1 MTYAYW
7 LPDEQGQKKDYRT
20 ENNAVIIVG
29 ANGSGKSKLGAWIE
43 QQNWEAVHR
52 VGAQRNLTFKENIP
66 LKNYLEA
73 ENLVF
78 SGNAK
83 GEDATKGVRW
93 NWGHYTNHLIDD
105 FDNVLAA
112 LLAKQNNEA
121 MAFLKDCQR
130 AGDDK
135 SKWPDKPFTPI
146 DMLERV
152 WKSIFPQRELIVD
165 DSKFFA
171 KFPKDDQKKSYS
183 ATEMSDG
190 ERAVLYFTAQVLCVP
205 QDKILIIDEPEVHLH
220 RSIMNQ
226 LWKELEDLRPDCLF
240 IYITHDLQF
249 AAAHGNVPK
258 YWIKE
263 FDGTNWKFEEL
274 VAEDLPEDLI
284 AEILGS
290 RKKVLFVEGE
300 KNSYDYQLYTQLYP
314 DYYVVPCGSCSQ
326 VIARTRAFR
335 ASLALHDC
343 IVYGI
348 VDRDYRSDNEI
359 ASLEE
364 DKIFVLNVAEVE
376 NLFLV
381 EGLVR
386 FMAERLAVSDI
397 EQTVGQ
403 VKDFVIKTK
412 FANMVR
418 RQICQSVVSEIKY
431 HLSCIEIS
439 KKGETEAKSTLKTG
453 LEAIKY
459 DEIESEKE
467 ELFKGILASN
477 DYDEVLKVFNE
488 KGIVA
493 EIGKILGIDK
503 RQYQEKVIN
512 LLRTASHDVMVDILR
527 RYVPDLE
534 NEDIFT

>member
-1 MTYAYW
+1 M
-7 LPDEQGQKKDYRT
+7 
-20 ENNAVIIVG
+20 
-29 ANGSGKSKLGAWIE
+29 
-43 QQNWEAVHR
+43 
-52 VGAQRNLTFKENIP
+52 
-66 LKNYLEA
+66 
-73 ENLVF
+73 
-78 SGNAK
+78 
-83 GEDATKGVRW
+83 
-93 NWGHYTNHLIDD
+93 
-105 FDNVLAA
+105 A
-112 LLAKQNNEA
+112 L
-121 MAFLKDCQR
+121 
-130 AGDDK
+130 
-135 SKWPDKPFTPI
+135 
-146 DMLERV
+146 
-152 WKSIFPQRELIVD
+152 
-165 DSKFFA
+165 
-171 KFPKDDQKKSYS
+171 Y
-183 ATEMSDG
+183 
-190 ERAVLYFTAQVLCVP
+190 
-205 QDKILIIDEPEVHLH
+205 
-220 RSIMNQ
+220 
-226 LWKELEDLRPDCLF
+226 
-240 IYITHDLQF
+240 
-249 AAAHGNVPK
+249 
-258 YWIKE
+258 
-263 FDGTNWKFEEL
+263 
-274 VAEDLPEDLI
+274 
-284 AEILGS
+284 
-290 RKKVLFVEGE
+290 
-300 KNSYDYQLYTQLYP
+300 
-314 DYYVVPCGSCSQ
+314 
-326 VIARTRAFR
+326 
-335 ASLALHDC
+335 DC

-364 DKIFVLNVAEVE
+364 DKIFVLDVAEVE

-467 ELFKGILASN
+467 ELFKGILSSN

>member
-7 LPDEQGQKKDYRT
+7 LPGKQGQKEDYRT

-121 MAFLKDCQR
+121 MAFLKTCQR

-171 KFPKDDQKKSYS
+171 KLRKDDQEKSYS

-190 ERAVLYFTAQVLCVP
+190 ERAVLYLTAQVLCVP

-220 RSIMNQ
+220 RSIMNR
-226 LWKELEDLRPDCLF
+226 LWKALEDLRPDCLF

-263 FDGTNWKFEEL
+263 FDGINWKFKKL
-274 VAEDLPEDLI
+274 AVEDLPEELVT
-284 AEILGS
+284 EILGS
-290 RKKVLFVEGE
+290 RRNVIFVEGE
-300 KNSYDYQLYTQLYP
+300 KSSYDYQLYTQLYS
-314 DYYVVPCGSCSQ
+314 DYYVIPCGSCSQ

-335 ASLALHDC
+335 ASQALHDC
-343 IVYGI
+343 MVYGI
-348 VDRDYRSDNEI
+348 IDRDYRSEHEI
-359 ASLEE
+359 ALLAD
-364 DKIFVLNVAEVE
+364 DKIFALNVAEVE

-386 FMAERLAVSDI
+386 FMAERLAVSDT
-397 EQTVGQ
+397 EQAVKD

-412 FANMVR
+412 FANMID

-431 HLSCIEIS
+431 RLSCIGIS
-439 KKGETEAKSTLKTG
+439 KKSEAEAKSTLKSG

-459 DEIESEKE
+459 DEIEAEKE
-467 ELFKGILASN
+467 KLFREILASN
-477 DYDEVLKVFNE
+477 DYDKVLKIFNE

-493 EIGKILGIDK
+493 EIGKILGIEK

-512 LLRTASHDVMVDILR
+512 LLLRDESHDKIADILHP
-527 RYVPDLE
+527 YLPD
-534 NEDIFT
+534 F

>member
-43 QQNWEAVHR
+43 QQDWEKVHR
-52 VGAQRNLTFKENIP
+52 VGAQRSLTFQENIQ
-66 LKNYLEA
+66 LKNYSEA
-73 ENLVF
+73 ENWVLF
-78 SGNAK
+78 GDANGRDTRK
-83 GEDATKGVRW
+83 GPRW
-93 NWGHYTNHLIDD
+93 NYGHYTTHLIND

-112 LLAKQNNEA
+112 LIAKRNNELTEFHTA
-121 MAFLKDCQR
+121 CKAFN
-130 AGDDK
+130 DDK
-135 SKWPDKPFTPI
+135 SKWPDAPI
-146 DMLERV
+146 TSIDKLKNV
-152 WKSIFPQRELIVD
+152 WRLVFPQRDIVED

-171 KFPKDDQKKSYS
+171 ILCKDGQEKRYS

-190 ERAVLYFTAQVLCVP
+190 ERAVLYLVAQVLCVP
-205 QDKILIIDEPEVHLH
+205 ENKILIIDEPEVHLH

-226 LWKELEDLRPDCLF
+226 LWKALEDLRPECLF

-364 DKIFVLNVAEVE
+364 DKIFVLDVAEVE

-431 HLSCIEIS
+431 YLSCIEIS

-467 ELFKGILASN
+467 ELFKGILSSN